1 MFYRLR
7 AAKILRNARIDKY
20 FSLTRGCPPQIGSR
34 GLGCLTLASP
44 IAAGDPLSYRF
55 SAASRFHEYFND
67 GLIIFLSLQLPPNK
81 NFFFFKAFSSVSD
94 LIGDN
99 VH

>member
-1 MFYRLR
+1 MSAPDWRV
-7 AAKILRNARIDKY
+7 
-20 FSLTRGCPPQIGSR
+20 
-34 GLGCLTLASP
+34 LGCLTLQAQSQP
-44 IAAGDPLSYRF
+44 DPHSYRF
-55 SAASRFHEYFND
+55 SAAPRFHEYFND

-81 NFFFFKAFSSVSD
+81 LFFLEAFSSVSD